1 MYPGFEYA
9 HPVPGSKRSPLSNVS
24 AANRPKVHGVDGK
37 ARTASWYADSP
48 P

>member
-9 HPVPGSKRSPLSNVS
+9 HPDPGSKRSPLSNVS
-24 AANRPKVHGVDGK
+24 APNRSKDHGADGE
-37 ARTASWYADSP
+37 ARTASWYKGSP